1 MENLTEHIDAI
12 EKERNEFALELA
24 RSVIERRE
32 DARAA
37 DIEQTG
43 MREQMIVGRLA
54 DVEALRRDLRVA
66 TFERAEFR
74 QEADNQR
81 ECANKYWRDA
91 EATQGLLDRERAAL
105 NATIEL
111 LHRTEAERNLA
122 QEDFDAAEKRLS
134 SERLELSVMRERN
147 SILEAGANKLA
158 RELEAVTAAV
168 QKSRAKVEAL
178 TIKARDV
185 DKFRSER
192 DALAMLIDMRAR
204 YTYLGTKGLMSS
216 QTITVLLSTG
226 DTVLSA
232 VLEAAEGATS
242 MSDEEL
248 RMRIDLR
255 KSGPF
260 WHMDQ
265 QTRSDLLKR
274 FARTE

>member
-1 MENLTEHIDAI
+1 MENVTEHIDAI
-12 EKERNEFALELA
+12 EKERNELALELA
-24 RSVIERRE
+24 RSVIARRE

-37 DIEQTG
+37 DIEQTR
-43 MREQMIVGRLA
+43 MSEQIRVGL
-54 DVEALRRDLRVA
+54 LGS
-66 TFERAEFR
+66 
-74 QEADNQR
+74 
-81 ECANKYWRDA
+81 NKYWRDA

-105 NATIEL
+105 NTTIEL
-111 LHRTEAERNLA
+111 LHRTEAERDLA

-178 TIKARDV
+178 TIKAREV

-226 DTVLSA
+226 DTFLSA
-232 VLEAAEGATS
+232 VLEAAEGATN
-242 MSDEEL
+242 MSDAEL
-248 RMRIDLR
+248 RMRMDLR

>member
-1 MENLTEHIDAI
+1 MNMENLTEHIDAI
-12 EKERNEFALELA
+12 EKERNELALELA
-24 RSVIERRE
+24 RSVIARRE

-37 DIEQTG
+37 DIEQAR
-43 MREQMIVGRLA
+43 MREQIRVGLLA

-81 ECANKYWRDA
+81 ECA

-105 NATIEL
+105 NTTIEL
-111 LHRTEAERNLA
+111 LHRTEAERDLA

-226 DTVLSA
+226 DTFLSA
-232 VLEAAEGATS
+232 VLEAAEGATN

-248 RMRIDLR
+248 RMRMDLR

>member
-12 EKERNEFALELA
+12 EKERNELALELA

-32 DARAA
+32 DASAA
-37 DIEQTG
+37 DIEQTW
-43 MREQMIVGRLA
+43 MREQMRVGRLV

-105 NATIEL
+105 NTTIEL
-111 LHRTEAERNLA
+111 LHRTEAERDLA
-122 QEDFDAAEKRLS
+122 REDFDAAEKRLS

-158 RELEAVTAAV
+158 RELEA
-168 QKSRAKVEAL
+168 
-178 TIKARDV
+178 
-185 DKFRSER
+185 
-192 DALAMLIDMRAR
+192 LAMLIDMRAR
-204 YTYLGTKGLMSS
+204 YTYLGTKGLMTS
-216 QTITVLLSTG
+216 QTITVILSPG
-226 DTVLSA
+226 DTFLSA
-232 VLEAAEGATS
+232 ALEAAEGATS

-260 WHMDQ
+260 GNMDQ

>member
-1 MENLTEHIDAI
+1 MENVTEHIDAI

-32 DARAA
+32 DASAA
-37 DIEQTG
+37 DIEQTW
-43 MREQMIVGRLA
+43 MREQMRVGRLV

-105 NATIEL
+105 NTTIEL
-111 LHRTEAERNLA
+111 LHRTEA
-122 QEDFDAAEKRLS
+122 
-134 SERLELSVMRERN
+134 
-147 SILEAGANKLA
+147 
-158 RELEAVTAAV
+158 
-168 QKSRAKVEAL
+168 
-178 TIKARDV
+178 
-185 DKFRSER
+185 ER

-204 YTYLGTKGLMSS
+204 YTYLGTKGFMSS

>member
-1 MENLTEHIDAI
+1 MKNLTEHIDAI
-12 EKERNEFALELA
+12 EKERNELALELA
-24 RSVIERRE
+24 RSVIARRE

-37 DIEQTG
+37 DIEQTR
-43 MREQMIVGRLA
+43 MREQIRVGL
-54 DVEALRRDLRVA
+54 LGS
-66 TFERAEFR
+66 
-74 QEADNQR
+74 
-81 ECANKYWRDA
+81 NKYWRDA

-105 NATIEL
+105 NTTIEL
-111 LHRTEAERNLA
+111 LHRTEA
-122 QEDFDAAEKRLS
+122 
-134 SERLELSVMRERN
+134 
-147 SILEAGANKLA
+147 
-158 RELEAVTAAV
+158 
-168 QKSRAKVEAL
+168 
-178 TIKARDV
+178 
-185 DKFRSER
+185 ER

-226 DTVLSA
+226 DTFLSA

-242 MSDEEL
+242 MSDAEL

>member
-12 EKERNEFALELA
+12 EKERNELALELA
-24 RSVIERRE
+24 RSVIARRE

-37 DIEQTG
+37 DIEQTR
-43 MREQMIVGRLA
+43 MREQMIVGL
-54 DVEALRRDLRVA
+54 LGS
-66 TFERAEFR
+66 
-74 QEADNQR
+74 
-81 ECANKYWRDA
+81 NKYWRDA

-105 NATIEL
+105 NTTIEL
-111 LHRTEAERNLA
+111 LHRTEAERDLA

-158 RELEAVTAAV
+158 RELEAL
-168 QKSRAKVEAL
+168 S
-178 TIKARDV
+178 
-185 DKFRSER
+185 
-192 DALAMLIDMRAR
+192 MLIDMRAR
-204 YTYLGTKGLMSS
+204 YTYMGTKGLMTS

-232 VLEAAEGATS
+232 VLEAAEGATN
-242 MSDEEL
+242 MSDEAL
-248 RMRIDLR
+248 RVRIDLR

-260 WHMDQ
+260 GNMDQ

>member
-1 MENLTEHIDAI
+1 MKNLTEPIDAI
-12 EKERNEFALELA
+12 EKERNELALELA
-24 RSVIERRE
+24 RSVIARRE

-37 DIEQTG
+37 DIEQTR
-43 MREQMIVGRLA
+43 MREQIRVGL
-54 DVEALRRDLRVA
+54 LGS
-66 TFERAEFR
+66 
-74 QEADNQR
+74 
-81 ECANKYWRDA
+81 NKYWRDA

-105 NATIEL
+105 NTTIEL
-111 LHRTEAERNLA
+111 LHRTEAERDLA

-178 TIKARDV
+178 TIKAREV

-192 DALAMLIDMRAR
+192 DALAMMIDMRAR

-232 VLEAAEGATS
+232 VLEAAEGATN

-248 RMRIDLR
+248 RVRIDLR

-260 WHMDQ
+260 GNMDQ
-265 QTRSDLLKR
+265 QTRSDLIKR